1 MQPINVHE
9 YEELARA
16 QLHPAVWDY
25 FSAGANDEVTLRE
38 NRVAFE
44 RLQLR
49 PRMLVDVSRISMA
62 TTLLGT
68 PVAMPI
74 GVAPTAVQ
82 GAGCAEG
89 ECATAR
95 AAGALGALMVASTE
109 STRPLEEIAQ
119 AAAGPL
125 WFQLYFSSRAH
136 ESALRLVRRAEAAG
150 YRAIVPT
157 VDAPRAGRKERH
169 IRSRETFEWPPSGNF
184 LLEPSGD
191 DEDLDGGLT
200 WEDIKWLREITSLP
214 IVVKGI
220 LTAEDAILG
229 VECGVAGLLVS
240 NHGGRQLDTVAAT
253 IEALPEVVE
262 AVAGRCEVY
271 LDGGVRRGTDVMKAL
286 ALGARAVFVGRPVL
300 WGLAV
305 AGADGAQHVLELLRD
320 ELELAMALSG
330 RPTLASIDAALVQRS
345 GAAGILAATPG
356 DGSPA
361 DAHPGH

>member
-1 MQPINVHE
+1 MRPINVYE

-25 FSAGANDEVTLRE
+25 YSGGANDEVTLRE
-38 NRVAFE
+38 NRAAFE

-49 PRMLVDVSRISMA
+49 PRMLVDVSRITTA

-68 PVAMPI
+68 PVPMPI

-82 GAGCAEG
+82 GAACAEG

-95 AAGALGALMVASTE
+95 AVGALGALMVASTQ
-109 STRPLEEIAQ
+109 STRTLEEIAQ

-125 WFQLYFSSRAH
+125 WFQLYFSSRDH
-136 ESALRLVRRAEAAG
+136 ESALRLIRRAEAAG
-150 YRAIVPT
+150 YQAIVPT
-157 VDAPRAGRKERH
+157 VDTPRSGRKERH
-169 IRSRETFEWPPSGNF
+169 VRSEGAFQWPPSGNF

-191 DEDLDGGLT
+191 EDLDGALT
-200 WEDIKWLREITSLP
+200 WEDVKWLREVTSLP

-229 VECGVAGLLVS
+229 LECGVAGLLVS

-253 IEALPEVVE
+253 IDALPEVVE

-271 LDGGVRRGTDVMKAL
+271 LDGGVRRGTDVLKAL
-286 ALGARAVFVGRPVL
+286 ALGARAVFVGRPIL

-305 AGADGAQHVLELLRD
+305 SGADGAQHVLDLLRD
-320 ELELAMALSG
+320 ELELAMALAG
-330 RPTLASIDAALVQRS
+330 RPTLASIDASLVQRS
-345 GAAGILAATPG
+345 GGQ
-356 DGSPA
+356 
-361 DAHPGH
+361 DARH